1 MTTISSTT
9 TSTAS
14 SSSANAGAADATSLN
29 KDQFL
34 KLLVGQLRHQD
45 PMNPSGG
52 QDYIAQMAQFAMVE
66 QTTEAAAAANRTMA
80 ALERSNAVG
89 LIGRTVSYEDASGVT
104 QQGVVERVSVKD
116 GAATLTV
123 GGVEGISPGGV
134 QEVR

>member
-9 TSTAS
+9 TSTTTATG
-14 SSSANAGAADATSLN
+14 GAAGATSLN

-52 QDYIAQMAQFAMVE
+52 QDYIAQMAQFAIVE

-89 LIGRTVSYEDASGVT
+89 LIGRTVSYVDAAGAT
-104 QQGVVERVSVKD
+104 QQGVVERVSVKE

-123 GGVEGISPGGV
+123 GGVDGIATAGV
-134 QEVR
+134 HEVR

>member
-9 TSTAS
+9 TSTTTATT
-14 SSSANAGAADATSLN
+14 GAAGATSLN

-45 PMNPSGG
+45 PMDPSGG
-52 QDYIAQMAQFAMVE
+52 QDYIAQMAQFAIVE
-66 QTTEAAAAANRTMA
+66 QTTEAAAAANRTVA
-80 ALERSNAVG
+80 ALERSNAVS
-89 LIGRTVSYEDASGVT
+89 LIGRTVSYVDAAGAT
-104 QQGVVERVSVKD
+104 QQGVVERVSVKE

-123 GGVEGISPGGV
+123 GGIDGIATAGV